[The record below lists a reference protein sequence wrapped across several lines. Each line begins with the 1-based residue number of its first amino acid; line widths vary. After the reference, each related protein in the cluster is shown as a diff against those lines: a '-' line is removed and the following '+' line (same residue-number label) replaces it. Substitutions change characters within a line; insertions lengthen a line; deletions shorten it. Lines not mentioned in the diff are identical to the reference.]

1 MRNNIINTFQS
12 EKELFEMYPK
22 KFHWDLK
29 DIFTDYWDGFL
40 EFAKSRN
47 LNIRP
52 VCIKEVN
59 KMMICKTK
67 ALGYSVY
74 ECHDCHKT
82 KIVYTVGASAAYEFF
97 QIASGDAYGYDWV
110 SSGYGLRPVINLQSD
125 VTIIC

>member
-29 DIFTDYWDGFL
+29 DIFTDYWDEFL

-52 VCIKEVN
+52 VVIKEVN
-59 KMMICKTK
+59 KMMIDHEYNCK
-67 ALGYSVY
+67 
-74 ECHDCHKT
+74 
-82 KIVYTVGASAAYEFF
+82 
-97 QIASGDAYGYDWV
+97 W
-110 SSGYGLRPVINLQSD
+110 
-125 VTIIC
+125 